1 MSEDKKISY
10 YEERLPDLIQKLK
23 NMVDKNMDVIDKE
36 TDDDLSSDKFFNV
49 LKGRKQAAEDCS
61 WAMRKIDE
69 LEKELSGEETEEI
82 KPKLSHAK
90 RAAEMRKEQ

>member
-1 MSEDKKISY
+1 MEEEVKMSY
-10 YEERLPDLIQKLK
+10 YEQRLPDLIQKLK

-61 WAMRKIDE
+61 WAMRKIDL
-69 LEKELSGEETEEI
+69 LEKELSGEEIEEI
-82 KPKLSHAK
+82 KPKQSWAK
-90 RAAEMRKEQ
+90 IAASNK

>member
-1 MSEDKKISY
+1 MEEDVKTSY
-10 YEERLPDLIQKLK
+10 YEQRLPDLIQKLK

-82 KPKLSHAK
+82 KPKKSWAK
-90 RAAEMRKEQ
+90 IAASSK